1 MDLWY
6 ELSLLY
12 AIFDA
17 NVIFLRY
24 YMGNKVLNKV
34 FIALAILLVI
44 VAAAKLYV
52 YRESEG
58 KSVVNEVTRTDIK
71 VMLYSKIGCRY
82 CDLAKELLEDRGI
95 PYEVIELTNK
105 KDLLIKLASQTEQNT
120 VPYVFVNDEF
130 IGGYQSLR
138 TLDADG
144 KL

>member
-1 MDLWY
+1 
-6 ELSLLY
+6 
-12 AIFDA
+12 
-17 NVIFLRY
+17 
-24 YMGNKVLNKV
+24 MGNKVSNKV

-52 YRESEG
+52 YRESDG
-58 KSVVNEVTRTDIK
+58 RMVVNEVTRTDIK